1 MGNYK
6 VGKKIQS
13 VQDFQSHLD
22 NGDDSFYLLNRA
34 NKYQRFPKTF
44 WFREGYGTV
53 RNQIKLGMVY
63 EALPA
68 ESADM
73 EPLFKDEEFL
83 SLHTW
88 LMTAAIP
95 GDFIQIFE
103 NDQYL
108 GGIVVT
114 EDSNTYEDILSKSI
128 LSKTVRDIAY
138 GWGVQLMYDNKTN
151 QCVRVDIME
160 VEE

>member
-68 ESADM
+68 ESVDM
-73 EPLFKDEEFL
+73 EPLFEDDEFL
-83 SLHTW
+83 SFHTW
-88 LMTAAIP
+88 LMTSANP
-95 GDFIQIFE
+95 GDYIQIYE
-103 NDQYL
+103 NDECL
-108 GGIVVT
+108 GGIAVSK
-114 EDSNTYEDILSKSI
+114 DPNLYEDILSKNI
-128 LSKTVRDIAY
+128 LAKTVRDIAY
-138 GWGVQLMYDNKTN
+138 GWGVQLTYDDEAH
-151 QCVRVDIME
+151 QCVRVDLME
-160 VEE
+160 VE

>member
-1 MGNYK
+1 MSEYK

-22 NGDDSFYLLNRA
+22 KGDDSFYLLNRA

-68 ESADM
+68 ESVDM
-73 EPLFKDEEFL
+73 EPLFKDDVNMSF
-83 SLHTW
+83 HTW
-88 LMTAAIP
+88 LMTCVNPGDLVQIYENDEFIAAIKI
-95 GDFIQIFE
+95 GE
-103 NDQYL
+103 E
-108 GGIVVT
+108 T
-114 EDSNTYEDILSKSI
+114 DSYEDILTKTI
-128 LSKTVRDIAY
+128 LAKTVRDII
-138 GWGVQLMYDNKTN
+138 YDSALNGPSDDN
-151 QCVRVDIME
+151 QCIRVDLIDE
-160 VEE
+160 